1 MVRASDSA
9 KVLVVSMW
17 KAVEGLE
24 MTVRIRA
31 SFLRLSRV
39 RCHEDAWQTR
49 VHYSLGCKI
58 LGRYALH
65 VDADGTISVG

>member
-1 MVRASDSA
+1 
-9 KVLVVSMW
+9 
-17 KAVEGLE
+17 

-31 SFLRLSRV
+31 SFLRLSSYQGSDVMRTHGKLV
-39 RCHEDAWQTR
+39 YTT
-49 VHYSLGCKI
+49 SLSCAI